1 MLFQKNT
8 TLLFIGDS
16 VTDCG
21 RARPVGEGDGLG
33 LGYVNMANALLTAKH
48 HTQNIKILNTGISG
62 NTIRDLKNRWQSD
75 VIDLNP
81 DYLSVLIGINDVWRK
96 FDSPDNPELAVGI
109 EEYEAIYRKL
119 IETAKRKVR
128 KLILMTPFLAEP
140 NKTDSMM
147 KDLLGYIEVVKK
159 LAAEYNENE
168 NVILVDLQA
177 EVDRYID
184 EGMSA
189 AVISGDRVHPSQT
202 GSMIIAQS
210 FLRACNGE
218 I

>member
-21 RARPVGEGDGLG
+21 RVRPVGEGDGLG

-109 EEYEAIYRKL
+109 EEYEAIYREL
-119 IETAKRKVR
+119 IETTKRNVR

-140 NKTDSMM
+140 NKANPMM

-159 LAAEYNENE
+159 LAAEYKD

-189 AVISGDRVHPSQT
+189 AVIAGDRVHPSQT

-210 FLRACNGE
+210 FLRACTCDGE

>member
-21 RARPVGEGDGLG
+21 RARPVGEGDSLG

-48 HTQNIKILNTGISG
+48 HTKNIKILNTGISG
-62 NTIRDLKNRWQSD
+62 NTIRDLKKRWQSD

-81 DYLSVLIGINDVWRK
+81 DYLSILIGINDVWRK

-109 EEYEAIYRKL
+109 EEYEAIYREL
-119 IETAKRKVR
+119 IETTKRNVR
-128 KLILMTPFLAEP
+128 KLILMTPFFAEP
-140 NKTDSMM
+140 DKTDTMM

-159 LAAEYNENE
+159 IAAEYKD

-177 EVDRYID
+177 EVDRYIN
-184 EGMSA
+184 EGMPT
-189 AVISGDRVHPSQT
+189 AVIAGDRVHPSQT
-202 GSMIIAQS
+202 GSMIIAQA
-210 FLRACNGE
+210 FLRACACDGE